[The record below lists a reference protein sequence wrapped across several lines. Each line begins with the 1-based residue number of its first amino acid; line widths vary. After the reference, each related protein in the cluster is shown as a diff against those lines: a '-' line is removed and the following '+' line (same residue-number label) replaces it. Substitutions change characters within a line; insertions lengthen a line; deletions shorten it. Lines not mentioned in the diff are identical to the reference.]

1 MVWPMLTYRKAPQCR
16 SLSMYRDTASTPG
29 AVPVASRSCPLLVS
43 PPTRIF
49 YTHNHFRGMIA
60 SGMATSR
67 SDSSTRLGM
76 IPIRTLRRARTSSG
90 QWGFK
95 KHWRSARYHTGDIYQ
110 DDIQESQR
118 KAWEIKAE
126 DAGPY
131 LRYLK
136 SISSEWPQLRL
147 LADFME
153 VGTDPLRWRNFY
165 GDDKNNT
172 YTYPDNPNDREARR
186 LDRARQ
192 THVAQLEYHS
202 DGSVKFLGNYRTP
215 EQLGDALEELS
226 KPKEG
231 KEPAGTHVQLKLFVV
246 EDLSREV
253 IERLGHRFDIDPD
266 FFRSHIYDYAWY
278 NIRDPYWD
286 PPDLHMNVIRKD
298 WCQIRFCRARY
309 FASQA
314 LFNQG
319 QDAANKFNIGRKLY
333 EDENKAYW
341 DTDIPQKL
349 GSAWQLRI
357 SGLIECVNDWLV
369 FFSKL
374 IGKSKPLDMEALPG
388 ESWKPIPESNGSTDA
403 NIKDHDE
410 QMINGKIGLMRTR
423 ATLWRKKCEEDECEI
438 GVLLL
443 DPTIKEGFSLWRG
456 YRNWDPMPSARLAV
470 VKLDSCVPTLTR
482 GKSNSQT
489 EASFFED
496 FMYWAQRPDVFS
508 KQTLKRTPTPTP
520 DVHYTPVLALL
531 SLVCADWL
539 TLSEYIKTRLSQ
551 VDWEITHPKE
561 FLTQN
566 QIDTILR
573 KLHTW
578 RRLVPLYREML
589 TETKL
594 RMFHTDSAGFMT
606 SNQSDAYNSEF
617 GIVLAQMEEYEERID
632 RLTAVVMSSISIL
645 DSRRTEHLTL
655 LATLF
660 VPLSL
665 VGTLFSMSDDIAEI
679 GATFGYWAAA
689 SLFLLGVLFLWNSQ
703 TRWHG

>member
-1 MVWPMLTYRKAPQCR
+1 
-16 SLSMYRDTASTPG
+16 
-29 AVPVASRSCPLLVS
+29 
-43 PPTRIF
+43 
-49 YTHNHFRGMIA
+49 
-60 SGMATSR
+60 MAASR
-67 SDSSTRLGM
+67 SDSITRLAM
-76 IPIRTLRRARTSSG
+76 IPIRTLRRARTDSG

-110 DDIQESQR
+110 DGTQESQR
-118 KAWEIKAE
+118 KEWEIKVE
-126 DAGPY
+126 DASPY

-165 GDDKNNT
+165 GDDKNNA
-172 YTYPDNPNDREARR
+172 YTYPDDPIDREVQR
-186 LDRARQ
+186 LDRARK
-192 THVAQLEYHS
+192 THVTQLEYLS
-202 DGSVKFLGNYRTP
+202 DGSVKFLGNYTTP

-226 KPKEG
+226 ETKKG
-231 KEPAGTHVQLKLFVV
+231 KELAATHVELKLFVV

-266 FFRSHIYDYAWY
+266 FFRSHIHDYAWY

-286 PPDLHMNVIRKD
+286 PPDLHMNVVRKD

-314 LFNQG
+314 LFSQG

-349 GSAWQLRI
+349 GMVWQLPI
-357 SGLIECVNDWLV
+357 SGLLEWVNGWFIFL
-369 FFSKL
+369 SKF
-374 IGKSKPLDMEALPG
+374 IGKNKQLDAEALPG
-388 ESWKPIPESNGSTDA
+388 ESWKLGPENNGSADA
-403 NIKDHDE
+403 NIKNHDE
-410 QMINGKIGLMRTR
+410 ESINGKIGLMRTR

-443 DPTIKEGFSLWRG
+443 DPTIKEGFPLWRG
-456 YRNWDPMPSARLAV
+456 YRNWDPMPPARSATV
-470 VKLDSCVPTLTR
+470 EPNSHVPTLTR
-482 GKSNSQT
+482 GRHNPPI

-496 FMYWAQRPDVFS
+496 FMYWAQRPNVFFKQPLNNASDVG
-508 KQTLKRTPTPTP
+508 
-520 DVHYTPVLALL
+520 YTPVVALL
-531 SLVCADWL
+531 SLVCAEWL

-589 TETKL
+589 TEAKL
-594 RMFHTDSAGFMT
+594 RMFHSDSPGFMT
-606 SNQSDAYNSEF
+606 SNQLNAYNIEF
-617 GIVLAQMEEYEERID
+617 GLVLAQMEEYEERID

-665 VGTLFSMSDDIAEI
+665 VGTLFSMSDDIAGI

>member
-1 MVWPMLTYRKAPQCR
+1 M
-16 SLSMYRDTASTPG
+16 
-29 AVPVASRSCPLLVS
+29 VAS
-43 PPTRIF
+43 
-49 YTHNHFRGMIA
+49 GIA
-60 SGMATSR
+60 APR
-67 SDSSTRLGM
+67 SDSITRLAM
-76 IPIRTLRRARTSSG
+76 IPIRTLRRARTDSG

-110 DDIQESQR
+110 DDTQESQR
-118 KAWEIKAE
+118 KEWEIKVE

-165 GDDKNNT
+165 GDDKDNT
-172 YTYPDNPNDREARR
+172 YTYPDDPNDREVRR

-192 THVAQLEYHS
+192 THVTQLEYLR
-202 DGSVKFLGNYRTP
+202 DGRVKFLGKYTTP

-226 KPKEG
+226 KPERG
-231 KEPAGTHVQLKLFVV
+231 EEPAGTYVKLKLFIV

-253 IERLGHRFDIDPD
+253 IERLGYRFDIDPD
-266 FFRSHIYDYAWY
+266 FFRSHIHDYAWY

-286 PPDLHMNVIRKD
+286 PPDLQMNVIHRD

-349 GSAWQLRI
+349 G
-357 SGLIECVNDWLV
+357 
-369 FFSKL
+369 
-374 IGKSKPLDMEALPG
+374 
-388 ESWKPIPESNGSTDA
+388 PENNGSADA
-403 NIKDHDE
+403 NIKNHDE
-410 QMINGKIGLMRTR
+410 ESINGKIGLMRTR
-423 ATLWRKKCEEDECEI
+423 ATLWRKKCEEDEC
-438 GVLLL
+438 VLLL
-443 DPTIKEGFSLWRG
+443 DPTIKEGFPLWRG
-456 YRNWDPMPSARLAV
+456 YRNWDPMPSAKSAAV
-470 VKLDSCVPTLTR
+470 EPNSHVPTLTR
-482 GKSNSQT
+482 GRHNPPI

-496 FMYWAQRPDVFS
+496 FMYWAQRPNVFGKRPLSSASDVG
-508 KQTLKRTPTPTP
+508 
-520 DVHYTPVLALL
+520 YTPVVALL
-531 SLVCADWL
+531 SLVCAEWL

-594 RMFHTDSAGFMT
+594 RMFHSDYPGFMT
-606 SNQSDAYNSEF
+606 SNQLDTYNSEF
-617 GIVLAQMEEYEERID
+617 GLVLAQMEEYEERID

-665 VGTLFSMSDDIAEI
+665 VGTLFSMSDDIAGI